1 MKRKNEKGFALV
13 LSLLLLLVMS
23 LMGGA
28 LIVVSSGDHQ
38 SNNSSDEYQQ
48 AFYVAETALLEA
60 EKSIINKTMGPW
72 THVESLTP
80 DLELTSGE
88 TTEFDE
94 MKAIMGLNANG
105 GYSRY
110 IDERGLPINVEDT
123 ISGLNRTTPCFNSFR
138 NISKANSEL
147 KLITYE
153 TDSEGNEIVDAEGK
167 PIIESETEVPNFL
180 VTEHKINLN
189 FGTLIAP
196 VFENEAELDSI
207 AAAKDAASEDSNII
221 ANEKTHMERFR
232 YEYFSVNIGSATY
245 RGAGSSLKKTST
257 NVQTSG
263 SAYKIY
269 GCGYMMPR
277 NTASDKFDD
286 PDILIPLESVVV
298 LSN

>member
-13 LSLLLLLVMS
+13 LSLVLLLVMS

-60 EKSIINKTMGPW
+60 EKSIINELLGPW
-72 THVESLTP
+72 TNVDSLAQP
-80 DLELTSGE
+80 DDLTEGE
-88 TTEFDE
+88 ETEFE
-94 MKAIMGLNANG
+94 AMKQGMTNNAIG

-110 IDERGLPINVEDT
+110 IDERGSPINVKDT
-123 ISGLNRTTPCFNSFR
+123 LSGLNRTTPCFNSFR
-138 NISKANSEL
+138 NISKTSS
-147 KLITYE
+147 
-153 TDSEGNEIVDAEGK
+153 DEGVLD
-167 PIIESETEVPNFL
+167 FL

-189 FGTLIAP
+189 FGTLIAS
-196 VFENEAELDSI
+196 VFENEEELDSI
-207 AAAKDAASEDSNII
+207 AAAKDAASENSNII

-232 YEYFSVNIGSATY
+232 YEYFSVNIGSANY
-245 RGAGSSLKKTST
+245 RGTGSSLKKTTT
-257 NVQTSG
+257 NVQSSG
-263 SAYKIY
+263 TAYKIY
-269 GCGYMMPR
+269 GCGYMMPKG
-277 NTASDKFDD
+277 AGLDKFDD